1 MEKITLK
8 AARINNRYTITEAA
22 KKLGISVVTLS
33 KYENGIRFPNVKTIN
48 KILELYKLDYSN
60 VDFLCNQIT
69 L

>member
-8 AARINNRYTITEAA
+8 AARINSRYTITEAA

-60 VDFLCNQIT
+60 VDFLYNQIT

>member
-22 KKLGISVVTLS
+22 KKLEISVVTLS

>member
-1 MEKITLK
+1 MKKITLK

>member
-60 VDFLCNQIT
+60 VNFLCNQIT

>member
-60 VDFLCNQIT
+60 VDFLCN
-69 L
+69 

>member
-33 KYENGIRFPNVKTIN
+33 KYENGVRFPNVKTIN

>member
-8 AARINNRYTITEAA
+8 AARINNRYTVTEAA

-33 KYENGIRFPNVKTIN
+33 KYENGVRFPNVKTIN

>member
-33 KYENGIRFPNVKTIN
+33 KYENGIRFPNVKAIN
-48 KILELYKLDYSN
+48 KMLELYNLEYSDIN
-60 VDFLCNQIT
+60 FLC
-69 L
+69 

>member
-33 KYENGIRFPNVKTIN
+33 KYENGVRFPNVKTIN

-60 VDFLCNQIT
+60 VDFLCNQVT

>member
-33 KYENGIRFPNVKTIN
+33 KYENGIRFPNVKAIN
-48 KILELYKLDYSN
+48 KMLDLYNLEYSDIN
-60 VDFLCNQIT
+60 FLC
-69 L
+69 

>member
-8 AARINNRYTITEAA
+8 AARVNNRYTITEAA

-48 KILELYKLDYSN
+48 KMLELYNLEYSN
-60 VDFLCNQIT
+60 IDFLC
-69 L
+69 

>member
-8 AARINNRYTITEAA
+8 AARINSRYTITEAA